1 MCRLLLDGAGQPD
14 DLRGQ
19 TPLAGF
25 QDPAVGVS
33 EAGEVEG
40 QQIVQRALGLVEAR
54 LELPRRGLEGRD
66 HGLAR
71 RGHGAVRITQQ
82 RLAGRGVR
90 GDAPG
95 GEEGVGF
102 ARAQAVARDGLGQ
115 LRLLGA
121 REGGER
127 VRDRRREP
135 AVVDVRGEG

>member
-1 MCRLLLDGAGQPD
+1 MRGLLLDGAGQPD

-25 QDPAVGVS
+25 QDPAIGIS

-40 QQIVQRALGLVEAR
+40 QQVIQRALGLVEAH
-54 LELPRRGLEGRD
+54 LELPRRGPEGRD
-66 HGLAR
+66 CGLAR
-71 RGHGAVRITQQ
+71 RGHGAVRIAQQ

-95 GEEGVGF
+95 REERVGF
-102 ARAQAVARDGLGQ
+102 PRAQAVAGDGLGQ
-115 LRLLGA
+115 LGLLGA

-127 VRDRRREP
+127 ERGRRREP
-135 AVVDVRGEG
+135 TVVDVRGEG